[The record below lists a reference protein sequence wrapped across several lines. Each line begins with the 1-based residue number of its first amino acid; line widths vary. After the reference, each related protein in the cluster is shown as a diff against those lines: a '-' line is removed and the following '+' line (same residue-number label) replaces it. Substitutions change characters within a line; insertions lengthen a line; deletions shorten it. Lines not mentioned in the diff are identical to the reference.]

1 VEEYESDKQR
11 ISDYADTHPEALAG
25 WWIEHHGPPP
35 MDPWRTPYPPSAFVI
50 AFTSDI
56 ESHAEALRSLL
67 FAPEKL
73 QVIQMRYSYRHL
85 MEVRDSIPPA
95 LGPANEGLAT
105 WGPDTKGNFVR
116 VTALPEYFEEIRHI
130 LMATNPDDVRV
141 EVGQRPVPA

>member
-1 VEEYESDKQR
+1 
-11 ISDYADTHPEALAG
+11 
-25 WWIEHHGPPP
+25 